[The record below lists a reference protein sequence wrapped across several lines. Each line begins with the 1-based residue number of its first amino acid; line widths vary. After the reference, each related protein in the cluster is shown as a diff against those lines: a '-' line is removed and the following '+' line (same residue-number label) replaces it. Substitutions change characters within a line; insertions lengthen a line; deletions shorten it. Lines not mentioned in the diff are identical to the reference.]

1 MGIIKYTDDRKFSI
15 SQALKDGW
23 GKQYDRFDELIGLK
37 LQDRNNQNYV
47 VTIEKY
53 DWFMGIFRV
62 YFKEG
67 GWLCFDHA
75 VEQFKA
81 INLNEVK

>member
-1 MGIIKYTDDRKFSI
+1 MGLVKYTEDRKFSI
-15 SQALKDGW
+15 GQALKDGW
-23 GKQYDRFDELIGLK
+23 GKEYEGFEGIVGLK
-37 LQDRNNQNYV
+37 LQDREKPNHE

-53 DWFMGIFRV
+53 DWVMGTFII

-75 VEQFKA
+75 VEQFKC
-81 INLNEVK
+81 VS

>member
-1 MGIIKYTDDRKFSI
+1 MGIVKYTNDRQFSI

-23 GKQYDRFDELIGLK
+23 GKEYEKFDELIGLK
-37 LQDRNNQNYV
+37 LQDRKKAKHI

-81 INLNEVK
+81 LGSKTN

>member
-1 MGIIKYTDDRKFSI
+1 MSIVKYTNDRKFSI

-23 GKQYDRFDELIGLK
+23 DKDYENFDELIGLK
-37 LQDRNNQNYV
+37 LQDRKESNHI

-75 VEQFKA
+75 VEQFEC
-81 INLNEVK
+81 IN

>member
-1 MGIIKYTDDRKFSI
+1 MSIVKYTNDRKFSI
-15 SQALKDGW
+15 SKALKDGW
-23 GKQYDRFDELIGLK
+23 DKDYENFDELIGLK
-37 LQDRNNQNYV
+37 LQDRKESNHI

-75 VEQFKA
+75 VEQFEC
-81 INLNEVK
+81 IN